1 MERETVRKLKT
12 GSMKDRR
19 LSVLNFKDA
28 FLKSLAPHP
37 PDLPSEA
44 SLPETVQEAPGA
56 VHSTWSTMTSPRPSS
71 RAKHKRAR
79 SEILPSSQLKWGSEH
94 ESAIPSEVSGTGHK
108 KAAVSTQDYILDL
121 DVNVSVNIASG
132 SLSLHMASP
141 SIAPTDIA

>member
-28 FLKSLAPHP
+28 FLKSLATRPS
-37 PDLPSEA
+37 DLPIEAGLSE
-44 SLPETVQEAPGA
+44 TEAEAQGTIP
-56 VHSTWSTMTSPRPSS
+56 STWSTMTNPRSSS
-71 RAKHKRAR
+71 RVQHKRAR
-79 SEILPSSQLKWGSEH
+79 SEILPSSQLKWVSEH
-94 ESAIPSEVSGTGHK
+94 ESAIPSEVTGTGHK

-132 SLSLHMASP
+132 SLSLHMAST